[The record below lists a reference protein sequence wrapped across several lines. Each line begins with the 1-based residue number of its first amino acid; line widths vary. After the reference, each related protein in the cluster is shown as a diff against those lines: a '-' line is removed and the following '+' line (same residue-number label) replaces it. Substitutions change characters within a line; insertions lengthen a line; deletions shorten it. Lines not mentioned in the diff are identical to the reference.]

1 MAPPT
6 LTQAAPA
13 APHLDTPKML
23 VGEHTLPASW
33 WTSESIFE
41 LEKRAIF
48 HKSWMFCTHSSRFAK
63 AGDYYAFN
71 LAGINFFVIKS
82 KIDGQ
87 LKAFHN
93 VCRHRAYPIVR
104 KDQGS
109 STVLGCKY
117 HGWSYNS
124 DGILRRAPHFDNV
137 EGFVKEENSL
147 FPINTHVTPQ
157 GLVFVNFSSDPI
169 PFDDWFLGLTSE
181 MNEFDFSDYE
191 YHMSYELDG
200 KFNWK
205 TLMDGYQECML
216 HLTLSTS
223 IRFFVQILTI
233 LTGLYVTF
241 FFFFENF
248 LFETS
253 NITNCMIWESL

>member
-1 MAPPT
+1 
-6 LTQAAPA
+6 
-13 APHLDTPKML
+13 
-23 VGEHTLPASW
+23 
-33 WTSESIFE
+33 
-41 LEKRAIF
+41 
-48 HKSWMFCTHSSRFAK
+48 MFCTHSSRFAK

-71 LAGINFFVIKS
+71 LAGINFS
-82 KIDGQ
+82 LSSQIDGQ

-157 GLVFVNFSSDPI
+157 GLV
-169 PFDDWFLGLTSE
+169 L
-181 MNEFDFSDYE
+181 
-191 YHMSYELDG
+191 
-200 KFNWK
+200 
-205 TLMDGYQECML
+205 
-216 HLTLSTS
+216 LTLAP
-223 IRFFVQILTI
+223 IQFHL
-233 LTGLYVTF
+233 
-241 FFFFENF
+241 
-248 LFETS
+248 
-253 NITNCMIWESL
+253 MIGSWV